1 MSSLRRYWLIAL
13 LLVGACA
20 TQPEVTVPTQAVLPS
35 PAPTLTES
43 TPQPP
48 THTPVSLPQ
57 SITVT
62 DTDTPQPIVNA
73 PTSPPPVTSFP
84 ALVGNL
90 NVTNAPGIILRR
102 DPSPSAGVIATLPGG
117 TVVTAQRRTEDSQWI
132 EVVTSQ
138 GIVGWVAASDVYAL
152 QSLTILQSMRQ
163 GQSDLVPTIIA
174 AAPSVVPSLT
184 ITPTLIPVPT
194 GVTLGDVPAMEQRL
208 QTTPILANLAAE
220 RVLWIFQR
228 GRDFGLLPRIFT
240 TIGDSNTTNG
250 DFLQPIGMGFDVY
263 CNWGAYAYLQAAV
276 DYFSVA
282 PSEADANSFTHI
294 RNSITARKGFNS
306 SAVLD
311 PFWATSGACY
321 PGESPLL
328 CEYRTIKPSVAVI
341 MLGGI
346 DVADLKLSTADY
358 NANMRAIVQTS
369 IQQGIIPV
377 LTTFVVLPDRGE
389 IYERSLEFNM
399 MLLDIANDAQVPL
412 INLWAAAQTLPE
424 DGIGPDHTHLK
435 AQVGSYCSFDGAQQQ
450 FGGTLR
456 NLLTLQALDQLRQ
469 NVLTR

>member
-1 MSSLRRYWLIAL
+1 MPSLRWLCLIAL
-13 LLVGACA
+13 IVAGACA
-20 TQPEVTVPTQAVLPS
+20 PQPDLKVPTQAVLPS
-35 PAPTLTES
+35 PAPTLTAAP
-43 TPQPP
+43 THPP
-48 THTPVSLPQ
+48 TKTPA
-57 SITVT
+57 SIVPSVT
-62 DTDTPQPIVNA
+62 DTDTPP
-73 PTSPPPVTSFP
+73 PTVDLPTNPPPLTSFP
-84 ALVGNL
+84 ALVGNI
-90 NVTNAPGIILRR
+90 NVTNAPGIILRS
-102 DPSPSAGVIATLPGG
+102 DPSLSADVIATLPGG
-117 TVVTAQRRTEDSQWI
+117 SVVTAQVRTDDSQWI
-132 EVVTSQ
+132 AVVTDQ
-138 GIVGWVAASDVYAL
+138 GVSGWVAASDVYAL
-152 QSLTILQSMRQ
+152 QSLTMLQSAGQ
-163 GQSDLVPTIIA
+163 GQSDFPPTLIV
-174 AAPSVVPSLT
+174 AAPSIAPSLT
-184 ITPTLIPVPT
+184 ITPTSIPVPT
-194 GVTLGDVPAMEQRL
+194 QVTLGDIPAMEQRL
-208 QTTPILANLAAE
+208 QTTPILANLTAE
-220 RVLWIFQR
+220 RVRWIFER
-228 GRDFGLLPRIFT
+228 GRDFGVQPRIFT

-263 CNWGAYAYLQAAV
+263 CNWGIYGYLQAVV

-294 RNSITARKGFNS
+294 RNSLTARKGFNS

-328 CEYRTIKPSVAVI
+328 CEYRIIRPSVAII

-346 DVADLKLSTADY
+346 DAADLKLTTATY

-399 MLLDIANDAQVPL
+399 MLLDIANDEQIPL
-412 INLWAAAQTLPE
+412 INLWAAAQTLPD

-435 AQVGSYCSFDGAQQQ
+435 AQVGSYCAFDGAQQLY
-450 FGGTLR
+450 GGTLR
-456 NLLTLQALDQLRQ
+456 NLLTLQTLDQLRQ

>member
-1 MSSLRRYWLIAL
+1 MASLRRLCQIAL
-13 LLVGACA
+13 LLVGACV
-20 TQPEVTVPTQAVLPS
+20 TQPDVKVPTQAVLAS
-35 PAPTLTES
+35 PAPTLTAIA
-43 TPQPP
+43 THPP
-48 THTPVSLPQ
+48 TNTPAAIPQ

-73 PTSPPPVTSFP
+73 PTNPPPVTSFP
-84 ALVGNL
+84 ALVGNI

-102 DPSPSAGVIATLPGG
+102 DPSPSAEVIAMLPGG
-117 TVVTAQRRTEDSQWI
+117 TVVTAQRRTDDSQWI
-132 EVVTSQ
+132 EVVTDQ
-138 GIVGWVAASDVYAL
+138 GMAGWVAASDVYAL
-152 QSLTILQSMRQ
+152 QSLTILQSAGQ
-163 GQSDLVPTIIA
+163 GMPTSFVGTPTTIVS
-174 AAPSVVPSLT
+174 APTLAPSLT
-184 ITPTLIPVPT
+184 ITPTVIPVPT

-208 QTTPILANLAAE
+208 QTTPILANLSAE

-228 GRDFGLLPRIFT
+228 GRDFGLLPRVFT

-263 CNWGAYAYLQAAV
+263 CNWGAYGYLQAAV

-294 RNSITARKGFNS
+294 RNTITARKGFNS

-328 CEYRTIKPSVAVI
+328 CEYRTIKPSVVVI

-346 DVADLKLSTADY
+346 DVADLKLSTAGY
-358 NANMRAIVQTS
+358 NANMRNIVQTS

-377 LTTFVVLPDRGE
+377 LTTFVVLPDRGD

-399 MLLDIANDAQVPL
+399 MLLDIANDEQVPL

-435 AQVGSYCSFDGAQQQ
+435 
-450 FGGTLR
+450 
-456 NLLTLQALDQLRQ
+456 
-469 NVLTR
+469 